1 MKTRYGD
8 EEYTEVRSLP
18 LPPGLQLSR
27 GPPPPD
33 MAAVAGSSNGR
44 PATGTA
50 PVRPQRPRK
59 SESVKHCLID

>member
-27 GPPPPD
+27 GPEG
-33 MAAVAGSSNGR
+33 MAGSSNGR
-44 PATGTA
+44 PATGAA

-59 SESVKHCLID
+59 SESQIQ